1 MEEVPEWFRCAASR
15 DDPVLRTR
23 VALNKPV
30 LAHLICIVM
39 GVRAPALAQAEREMR
54 VRLWNLTAQT
64 ITSVFLAPARTE
76 SYGPDQSGNER
87 GHVAP
92 DERLRIT
99 GISPGR
105 CDAKLQDQTGR
116 VCVVRGIA
124 IRAGT
129 IIRIAE
135 RDLTDCQ

>member
-1 MEEVPEWFRCAASR
+1 MAVNR
-15 DDPVLRTR
+15 PVL
-23 VALNKPV
+23 V
-30 LAHLICIVM
+30 LLTSVLV
-39 GVRAPALAQAEREMR
+39 GVGSPALAQPEREMR

-64 ITSVFLAPARTE
+64 LTNVFLAPAGTE
-76 SYGPDQSGNER
+76 SYGPDQCGNEQ

-99 GISPGR
+99 GLSPGR
-105 CDAKLQDQTGR
+105 YDAKLQDQTGR

-135 RDLTDCQ
+135 RDLTACQ

>member
-1 MEEVPEWFRCAASR
+1 MAVNR
-15 DDPVLRTR
+15 PVL
-23 VALNKPV
+23 V
-30 LAHLICIVM
+30 LLTSVLV
-39 GVRAPALAQAEREMR
+39 GVGSPALAQPEREMR

-64 ITSVFLAPARTE
+64 ITSVFLAPAGSE
-76 SYGPDQSGNER
+76 SYGPDQCRNER

-99 GISPGR
+99 GLSPGR
-105 CDAKLQDQTGR
+105 YDAKLQDQTGR

-129 IIRIAE
+129 IFRIAE

>member
-1 MEEVPEWFRCAASR
+1 
-15 DDPVLRTR
+15 
-23 VALNKPV
+23 
-30 LAHLICIVM
+30 
-39 GVRAPALAQAEREMR
+39 MR

-64 ITSVFLAPARTE
+64 LTSVFLAPAGSE
-76 SYGPDQSGNER
+76 SYGPDQCRNER

-99 GISPGR
+99 GLSPGR
-105 CDAKLQDQTGR
+105 YDAKLQDQTGR

-129 IIRIAE
+129 IFRIAE
-135 RDLTDCQ
+135 RDLTACP

>member
-1 MEEVPEWFRCAASR
+1 MAVNR
-15 DDPVLRTR
+15 PVL
-23 VALNKPV
+23 V
-30 LAHLICIVM
+30 LLTSVLL
-39 GVRAPALAQAEREMR
+39 GVGSPALAQPKREMR

-64 ITSVFLAPARTE
+64 LTRVFLAPAGSE
-76 SYGPDQSGNER
+76 SYGPDQCRNER

-99 GISPGR
+99 GLSPGR
-105 CDAKLQDQTGR
+105 YDAKLQDQTGR

-129 IIRIAE
+129 IFRIAE
-135 RDLTDCQ
+135 RDLTACP

>member
-1 MEEVPEWFRCAASR
+1 MAVNR
-15 DDPVLRTR
+15 PVL
-23 VALNKPV
+23 V
-30 LAHLICIVM
+30 LLTSVLL
-39 GVRAPALAQAEREMR
+39 GVGSPALAQPKREMR

-64 ITSVFLAPARTE
+64 LTSVFLAPAGSE
-76 SYGPDQSGNER
+76 SYGPDQCRNER

-99 GISPGR
+99 GLSPGR
-105 CDAKLQDQTGR
+105 YDAKLQDQTGR

-129 IIRIAE
+129 IFRIAE
-135 RDLTDCQ
+135 RDLTACP